1 MCFNKN
7 RRGVKDMMN
16 LPYFLYMAEAEGVTE
31 VVNTRQARLNAIIRD
46 YIALAEQG
54 ININDMEVQN
64 YLAQKYDLED
74 LTAAEKHEIARA
86 VMNQL

>member
-1 MCFNKN
+1 
-7 RRGVKDMMN
+7 MN
-16 LPYFLYMAEAEGVTE
+16 LPYFLYIAETEGITE

-54 ININDMEVQN
+54 VNINDAEVQN

-74 LTAAEKHEIARA
+74 LTAAEKHEIAR
-86 VMNQL
+86 VVINQL

>member
-1 MCFNKN
+1 
-7 RRGVKDMMN
+7 MMN

-31 VVNTRQARLNAIIRD
+31 VVNTRQARLNATIRD
-46 YIALAEQG
+46 YVALAEQG

>member
-1 MCFNKN
+1 
-7 RRGVKDMMN
+7 MMN
-16 LPYFLYMAEAEGVTE
+16 IPYFLYMAEAEGVTE

-74 LTAAEKHEIARA
+74 LTAAEKHEIART
-86 VMNQL
+86 VMNQF

>member
-1 MCFNKN
+1 
-7 RRGVKDMMN
+7 MMN

-31 VVNTRQARLNAIIRD
+31 VVNTRQARLNATIRD
-46 YIALAEQG
+46 YVALAEQG

-74 LTAAEKHEIARA
+74 LTAAEKHEIATA
-86 VMNQL
+86 VMNQLN

>member
-1 MCFNKN
+1 
-7 RRGVKDMMN
+7 MMN

-46 YIALAEQG
+46 YIALAGQG

-64 YLAQKYDLED
+64 YLNQKYDLED
-74 LTAAEKHEIARA
+74 LTAAEKHEIATA

>member
-1 MCFNKN
+1 
-7 RRGVKDMMN
+7 MN
-16 LPYFLYMAEAEGVTE
+16 LPYFLYMAEQEGITE

-46 YIALAEQG
+46 YTALAEQG

>member
-1 MCFNKN
+1 MLF
-7 RRGVKDMMN
+7 MN

-46 YIALAEQG
+46 YAALAKQG

-64 YLAQKYDLED
+64 YLNQKYDLED
-74 LTAAEKHEIARA
+74 LTAAEKYEIATK
-86 VMNQL
+86 VMQLF

>member
-1 MCFNKN
+1 
-7 RRGVKDMMN
+7 MMN

-31 VVNTRQARLNAIIRD
+31 VVNTRQARLNATIRD
-46 YIALAEQG
+46 YVALAEQG

-74 LTAAEKHEIARA
+74 LTAAEKHEITTA
-86 VMNQL
+86 VMNQLQ

>member
-1 MCFNKN
+1 
-7 RRGVKDMMN
+7 MN

-31 VVNTRQARLNAIIRD
+31 IVNTRQARLNAIIRD

-54 ININDMEVQN
+54 VNINDAEVQN

-74 LTAAEKHEIARA
+74 LTAAEKHEIAR
-86 VMNQL
+86 VVINQL

>member
-1 MCFNKN
+1 
-7 RRGVKDMMN
+7 MN
-16 LPYFLYMAEAEGVTE
+16 LPYFLYMAEQEGVTE

-46 YIALAEQG
+46 YVALAEQG

>member
-1 MCFNKN
+1 
-7 RRGVKDMMN
+7 MMN

-46 YIALAEQG
+46 YAALASQG

-64 YLAQKYDLED
+64 YLNQKYDLED
-74 LTAAEKHEIARA
+74 LTAAEKHEIATK
-86 VMNQL
+86 VMNML

>member
-1 MCFNKN
+1 
-7 RRGVKDMMN
+7 MN

-64 YLAQKYDLED
+64 YLNQKYDLED

>member
-1 MCFNKN
+1 
-7 RRGVKDMMN
+7 MMN
-16 LPYFLYMAEAEGVTE
+16 LPYFLYMAETEGMTS

-46 YIALAEQG
+46 YVALAEQG

-64 YLAQKYDLED
+64 YLNQKYDLED

-86 VMNQL
+86 VMNQF

>member
-1 MCFNKN
+1 M
-7 RRGVKDMMN
+7 D
-16 LPYFLYMAEAEGVTE
+16 LPYFFYMAEQEGVTE

>member
-1 MCFNKN
+1 
-7 RRGVKDMMN
+7 MMN
-16 LPYFLYMAEAEGVTE
+16 IPYFLYMAETEGVTE

-46 YIALAEQG
+46 YAALASQG

-64 YLAQKYDLED
+64 YLAQKYGLED

>member
-1 MCFNKN
+1 
-7 RRGVKDMMN
+7 MMN
-16 LPYFLYMAEAEGVTE
+16 IPYFLYMAEAEGVTE
-31 VVNTRQARLNAIIRD
+31 VVNTRQARLSAIIRD
-46 YIALAEQG
+46 YVALAEQG

-74 LTAAEKHEIARA
+74 LTAAEKHEIAVK

>member
-1 MCFNKN
+1 
-7 RRGVKDMMN
+7 MMN

-46 YIALAEQG
+46 YVALAEQG

-64 YLAQKYDLED
+64 YLNQKYDLED
-74 LTAAEKHEIARA
+74 LTAAEKHEIATA
-86 VMNQL
+86 VMNQLQ

>member
-1 MCFNKN
+1 
-7 RRGVKDMMN
+7 MN

-31 VVNTRQARLNAIIRD
+31 VVNTRQARLNGIVRD
-46 YIALAEQG
+46 YIALASQG
-54 ININDMEVQN
+54 ININDPEVQN

>member
-1 MCFNKN
+1 
-7 RRGVKDMMN
+7 MN
-16 LPYFLYMAEAEGVTE
+16 LPYFLYMAEQEGITE
-31 VVNTRQARLNAIIRD
+31 VVNTRQARLNGIIRD

-74 LTAAEKHEIARA
+74 LTSAEKHEIATR
-86 VMNQL
+86 VMNML

>member
-1 MCFNKN
+1 
-7 RRGVKDMMN
+7 MN
-16 LPYFLYMAEAEGVTE
+16 LPYFLYMAEKEGVTE

-46 YIALAEQG
+46 YIALAKQG

>member
-1 MCFNKN
+1 
-7 RRGVKDMMN
+7 MMN

-46 YIALAEQG
+46 YIALAQQG

-64 YLAQKYDLED
+64 YLNQKYDLED
-74 LTAAEKHEIARA
+74 LTAAEKHEIATR
-86 VMNQL
+86 VMQLF

>member
-1 MCFNKN
+1 
-7 RRGVKDMMN
+7 MMN

-46 YIALAEQG
+46 YVALAEQG

-74 LTAAEKHEIARA
+74 LTAAEKHEIATA